1 MGAMKRIAQPPGY
14 VSSAEPAPER
24 LDDGARTCYRRRMLM
39 LEFKLVSKSISDAG
53 WRTFRSW
60 LDYLA
65 KVYGK
70 RVIAVPPQ
78 YSTQECSRCGTRV
91 TKTLSQRTHVCL
103 KCGLVLGRDHNAVRT
118 ILGRGL
124 TLLTPPT
131 AGHAESHA
139 WGEQTRYAARSSV
152 LRKASR

>member
-1 MGAMKRIAQPPGY
+1 
-14 VSSAEPAPER
+14 
-24 LDDGARTCYRRRMLM
+24 MLM
-39 LEFKLVSKSISDAG
+39 LEFKLKGTSGQYRAIDEAI
-53 WRTFRSW
+53 RTTQFIRN
-60 LDYLA
+60 
-65 KVYGK
+65 KCV
-70 RVIAVPPQ
+70 RH
-78 YSTQECSRCGTRV
+78 STQECSRCGTRV

-103 KCGLVLGRDHNAVRT
+103 KCGLVLGRDHNAART

-139 WGEQTRYAARSSV
+139 WGEQTRYAARSAV